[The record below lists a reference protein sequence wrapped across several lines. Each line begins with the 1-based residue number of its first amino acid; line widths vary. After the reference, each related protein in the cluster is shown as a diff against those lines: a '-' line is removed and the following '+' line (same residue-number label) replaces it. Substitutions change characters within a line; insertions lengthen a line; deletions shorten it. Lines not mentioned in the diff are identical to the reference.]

1 VANQV
6 WRRQWVKGAPG
17 SVPFPSQVVTALG
30 DYVLSVNGREGTI
43 TLKPGTNVTIVETPP
58 GSGIFIISASGGSG
72 GVVTLG
78 VTAPIVNTGT
88 ATNPVLGLTNP
99 LAVGYG
105 GTGTATPAGV
115 SAGSGIAVA
124 GSFPA
129 QTVSA
134 APLGGVFKTLA
145 QGLFAHYYNADEAS
159 GATLT
164 DSGFTGGANG
174 GYSAANIVYNA
185 LALRNDGVGR
195 ALINA
200 LTGYVTIP
208 DNTNTTAWTMMAVMA
223 VSPQTNSTPV
233 LWSSTTDAGVHGFQ
247 LYMTAGPSGV
257 TFLYGNGVVAT
268 SVAMN
273 TVWPTLPI
281 FGLPMIFFA
290 TYAAATGINFYVN
303 GMLAMASAT
312 LYVKSGNAN
321 IWLGAYQVGP
331 ADGMLGGVGCI
342 GLTPSVL
349 TQAQMFS
356 LVNAQRLG

>member
-1 VANQV
+1 MANQV

-58 GSGIFIISASGGSG
+58 GSGIFVISASGGSG
-72 GVVTLG
+72 GG
-78 VTAPIVNTGT
+78 VTSVT
-88 ATNPVLGLTNP
+88 ATSPVFSS
-99 LAVGYG
+99 G
-105 GTGTATPAGV
+105 GTTPVISFLAPGAAGNV
-115 SAGSGIAVA
+115 LTSVGGAWA
-124 GSFPA
+124 
-129 QTVSA
+129 SA
-134 APLGGVFKTLA
+134 ALPSPPGGVFKTLA

-159 GATLT
+159 GATLI

-247 LYMTAGPSGV
+247 LYMTAGPSGM

-356 LVNAQRLG
+356 FVNAQRLG

>member
-58 GSGIFIISASGGSG
+58 GSGIFVISASGGSG
-72 GVVTLG
+72 GG
-78 VTAPIVNTGT
+78 VTSVT
-88 ATNPVLGLTNP
+88 ATSPVFSS
-99 LAVGYG
+99 G
-105 GTGTATPAGV
+105 GTTPVISFLAPGAAGNV
-115 SAGSGIAVA
+115 LTSVGGAWA
-124 GSFPA
+124 
-129 QTVSA
+129 SA
-134 APLGGVFKTLA
+134 ALPSPPGGVFKTLA

-159 GATLT
+159 GATLI

-247 LYMTAGPSGV
+247 LYMTAGPSGM

-356 LVNAQRLG
+356 FVNAQRLG

>member
-58 GSGIFIISASGGSG
+58 GSGIFVISASGGSG
-72 GVVTLG
+72 GG
-78 VTAPIVNTGT
+78 VTSVT
-88 ATNPVLGLTNP
+88 ATSPVFSS
-99 LAVGYG
+99 G
-105 GTGTATPAGV
+105 GTTPVISFLAPGAAGNV
-115 SAGSGIAVA
+115 LTSVGGAWA
-124 GSFPA
+124 
-129 QTVSA
+129 SA
-134 APLGGVFKTLA
+134 ALPSPPGGVFKTLA

-356 LVNAQRLG
+356 FVNAQRLG

>member
-58 GSGIFIISASGGSG
+58 GSGIFVISASGGSG
-72 GVVTLG
+72 GG
-78 VTAPIVNTGT
+78 VTSVT
-88 ATNPVLGLTNP
+88 ATSPVFSS
-99 LAVGYG
+99 G
-105 GTGTATPAGV
+105 GTTPVISFLAPGAAGNV
-115 SAGSGIAVA
+115 LTSVGGAWA
-124 GSFPA
+124 
-129 QTVSA
+129 SA
-134 APLGGVFKTLA
+134 ALPSPPGGVFKTLA

-247 LYMTAGPSGV
+247 LYMTAGPSGM